1 MNKEDITINGNEC
14 IKEIEHFNYIEYI
27 NVCTNE
33 TYRTNTPTA
42 DKVGMIF
49 LLILIIVFIILMI
62 TIIFKMIFND
72 YI

>member
-14 IKEIEHFNYIEYI
+14 IKEVEHFNYIEYI

-33 TYRTNTPTA
+33 TYRTKTPMA
-42 DKVGMIF
+42 DKVGMMF
-49 LLILIIVFIILMI
+49 LLGLAGTLIILMI
-62 TIIFKMIFND
+62 TLIFKMIFDD